1 MVEEFQKDAIT
12 IPDELGLI
20 VEALNDDLRNHKL
33 KHIMDLENIVT
44 KAPETWDELP
54 AIYVRKSAFA
64 TLMRQEALPS
74 GGIGNIWE
82 SDFEFHLI
90 TSDDSY
96 INYPPADAGELDDE
110 STRHDGAENVLNVM
124 QWLIHTFFSENT
136 VYASSTIPTFQWDDV
151 QPVGYELVDG
161 NYSTR
166 DIWAIILVYR
176 FHFEV
181 EMRE

>member
-1 MVEEFQKDAIT
+1 MVEDYQKEAIV

-20 VEALNDDLRNHKL
+20 VEALRDDLRNHKL
-33 KHIMDLENIVT
+33 KHIMNLENIVT
-44 KAPETWDELP
+44 KSPETWDEFP
-54 AIYVRKSAFA
+54 AIYVMKSGFVSM
-64 TLMRQEALPS
+64 MRQEAMPG

-82 SDFEFHLI
+82 SEFQFHLI

-96 INYPPADAGELDDE
+96 INYPPAAPGELDDE

-136 VYASSTIPTFQWDDV
+136 KYVSSAIPTFQWDDV

-161 NYSTR
+161 GYTTR
-166 DIWAIILVYR
+166 DIWAIILIYR